1 MSTSTKTVKQ
11 KILLFI
17 KIMIPILITQVALY
31 LMSFFD
37 ILMTGRYDTYHLA
50 GVTIGTSFWTPVYT
64 GLAGILMGLTPIIAQ
79 QIGAKNKREIRP
91 TVQQA
96 LYVSLTLSAIIFMLI
111 KWGVLPAIAKMPL
124 DDQVVQVATEYL
136 TGMSIGLVPLMAYT
150 VLRSFFDAL
159 GATRVSMFIILLSA
173 PINICLNYLL
183 IFGRFGFPEL
193 GGAGAGYAS
202 GITYWLVFLIAALIA
217 WSSNH
222 FKDFMLFSGWQRVS
236 FSRWKGILVVGV
248 PIGLSIFVEMSIFSV
263 VTLLM
268 SSYTAQVISA
278 HQIALNFTS
287 LLYMV
292 PLSVSMGTT
301 ILVGQS
307 IGGNRPK
314 DARDYTYLGIGF
326 AVLFSF
332 LSIFILLSFRESIAS
347 MYTPDSAIV
356 TLAMQFFIYAAF
368 FQLSDAVQAPIQGA
382 LRGYKDVT
390 MTFIVGV
397 ISFWLI
403 GLPTGFL
410 LARYTSLE
418 AYGYWVGLITG
429 LTIGAIILSFR
440 LRTIQKRQE
449 QSRAESF

>member
-1 MSTSTKTVKQ
+1 MTTATNTLQRKSS
-11 KILLFI
+11 IFI

-50 GVTIGTSFWTPVYT
+50 GVTIGSSFWIPVYT
-64 GLAGILMGLTPIIAQ
+64 GLSGILMGLTPIIAQ
-79 QIGAKNKREIRP
+79 QIGARNKTNVRP

-96 LYVSLTLSAIIFMLI
+96 LYVSLALSAIIFILI
-111 KWGVLPAIAKMPL
+111 KWVVLPAITKMPL
-124 DDQVVQVATEYL
+124 DDQVVIVASSYL

-173 PINICLNYLL
+173 PINIALNYLL
-183 IFGRFGFPEL
+183 IFGNFGFPEL

-202 GITYWLVFLIAALIA
+202 GFTYWLVFFISVCIA
-217 WSSNH
+217 WLSRH
-222 FKDFMLFSGWQRVS
+222 FKEFALFSDWQRVS
-236 FSRWKGILVVGV
+236 FSRWKEILLVGI
-248 PIGLSIFVEMSIFSV
+248 PIGLSIFVETSIFSV

-268 SSYTAQVISA
+268 SSYSAQVISA

-307 IGGNRPK
+307 IGAGRPK
-314 DARDYTYLGIGF
+314 DAKEYTRLGIGF
-326 AVLFSF
+326 AVAFSF
-332 LSIFILLSFRESIAS
+332 LSIFILLVFREAIAS
-347 MYTPDSAIV
+347 MYTPDTAIIA
-356 TLAMQFFIYAAF
+356 LAMHFFIYAAL

-390 MTFIVGV
+390 MTFFVGLV
-397 ISFWLI
+397 SFWII
-403 GLPTGFL
+403 GLPVGFA
-410 LARYTSLE
+410 LARFTELA
-418 AYGYWVGLITG
+418 AYGYWIGLIVG
-429 LTIGAIILSFR
+429 LTIGAVILSLR
-440 LRTIQKRQE
+440 LRFIQNKQVPPH
-449 QSRAESF
+449 A